1 MKEKTKNSTQL
12 KISNYTITNNQ
23 NEDSKNVNFKKA
35 KSEEENEKQRI
46 KEKLLNKKNLNNLN
60 KIFASRILHQSISTV
75 KSLKTDI
82 TIHSDSPDGYVNE
95 KVNFELKKG
104 KMNKIVK
111 KFSLGGT
118 SDKLHSF
125 RISSSYVYF

>member
-1 MKEKTKNSTQL
+1 MENNA
-12 KISNYTITNNQ
+12 ISD
-23 NEDSKNVNFKKA
+23 EDR
-35 KSEEENEKQRI
+35 EKQRI
-46 KEKLLNKKNLNNLN
+46 KEKISSKNLNSLN
-60 KIFASRILHQSISTV
+60 KIFARRISKENILQI
-75 KSLKTDI
+75 KNLKIDI

-95 KVNFELKKG
+95 KVKFELKKG
-104 KMNKIVK
+104 KLNKIVK